1 MSDDLIKIEVDGES
15 VSAKKGQMIIEAT
28 DDHGAYVPR
37 FCYHSKLSVAANC
50 RMCLVEVEKAPK
62 PLPACATPI
71 SEGMKIFTRS
81 PYAIAAQK
89 ATMEFLLINHPLDCP
104 ICDQGGE
111 CELQDLAMGYGRG
124 ISRYNDNKRVVK
136 DKNIGPLVSTDM
148 TRCIHCTRCVRFG
161 EEITG
166 LQELGTLQ
174 RGENMKIDTYVEKS
188 IDHELSSNIID
199 LCPVG
204 ALNNKPYRYSARSW
218 EMVQHETIA
227 PHDCVGSNLY
237 AHVLRGKI
245 KRIVP
250 RENEQINEAW
260 ISDRDR
266 FSYEGIYSDNRLT
279 KPKIKKNGRWSDI
292 SWEKGLNLVA
302 EKLKAMDSQSIS
314 ILASPSSTLEEF
326 YLLSR
331 ICEQLGINNVD
342 HRLRRTD
349 FNDQENDPLVPWAGK
364 SLTEIENCDQLI
376 VIGSDVRKEV
386 PIIGHRIR
394 KSALKGAKVSFINEE
409 IGDYFFDIANYL
421 PGDMIANLLAVI
433 VALKIKLPSSIQ
445 EAANAI
451 SHKQKHKNLAD
462 LLSQKGE
469 KLILLGHIAINHP
482 SASALRYLASI
493 IAKAIDAD
501 IGFITEGANSAG
513 AYMTG
518 ILPHREIGG
527 SGKDSTGKNTQ
538 EIIEDD
544 SGAMVLWNAE
554 PLSDIPDFGIKKSK
568 NRSIIAFTSF
578 VTPEYKSFADIMLP
592 IGTFAET
599 SGTFIN
605 CEGRWQSFLGVA
617 NPLHQA
623 RPGWKVLRVLGN
635 LLNIDHFD
643 YETSQAILSEIQKK
657 LKEMPLKNNSEQFS
671 IKNNFKLTKSPKGSI
686 KAVPMYKI
694 DSILRHSSS
703 LQLTPEAKRS
713 ESL

>member
-1 MSDDLIKIEVDGES
+1 MSDDLIKIEVDGKS

-81 PYAIAAQK
+81 PYAVAAQK

-250 RENEQINEAW
+250 RENEQINETW

-657 LKEMPLKNNSEQFS
+657 LKEMPLKNNFEQFS

>member
-1 MSDDLIKIEVDGES
+1 MSDDLIKIEVDGKS
-15 VSAKKGQMIIEAT
+15 VAAKKGQMIIEAT

-81 PYAIAAQK
+81 PYAVAAQK

-451 SHKQKHKNLAD
+451 SPKQKHKNLAD

>member
-81 PYAIAAQK
+81 PYAVAAQK

-250 RENEQINEAW
+250 RENEQINETW

-302 EKLKAMDSQSIS
+302 EKLKAMGSQSIS

-409 IGDYFFDIANYL
+409 IGDYFFDIVNYL

-527 SGKDSTGKNTQ
+527 SGKDSAGKNTQ

>member
-1 MSDDLIKIEVDGES
+1 MSDDLIKIEVDGKS
-15 VSAKKGQMIIEAT
+15 VAAKKGQMIIEAT

-250 RENEQINEAW
+250 RENEQINETW

-349 FNDQENDPLVPWAGK
+349 FNDQENDPLVPWVGK

-409 IGDYFFDIANYL
+409 SGDYFFDIANYL

-527 SGKDSTGKNTQ
+527 SGKDSAGKNTQ

>member
-1 MSDDLIKIEVDGES
+1 MSDDLIKIEVDGKS

-81 PYAIAAQK
+81 PYAVAAQK

>member
-1 MSDDLIKIEVDGES
+1 MSDDLIKIEVDGKS

-81 PYAIAAQK
+81 PYAVAAQK

-302 EKLKAMDSQSIS
+302 EKLKAMGSQSIS

>member
-1 MSDDLIKIEVDGES
+1 
-15 VSAKKGQMIIEAT
+15 
-28 DDHGAYVPR
+28 
-37 FCYHSKLSVAANC
+37 
-50 RMCLVEVEKAPK
+50 
-62 PLPACATPI
+62 
-71 SEGMKIFTRS
+71 
-81 PYAIAAQK
+81 
-89 ATMEFLLINHPLDCP
+89 
-104 ICDQGGE
+104 
-111 CELQDLAMGYGRG
+111 
-124 ISRYNDNKRVVK
+124 
-136 DKNIGPLVSTDM
+136 
-148 TRCIHCTRCVRFG
+148 
-161 EEITG
+161 
-166 LQELGTLQ
+166 
-174 RGENMKIDTYVEKS
+174 
-188 IDHELSSNIID
+188 
-199 LCPVG
+199 
-204 ALNNKPYRYSARSW
+204 
-218 EMVQHETIA
+218 
-227 PHDCVGSNLY
+227 
-237 AHVLRGKI
+237 
-245 KRIVP
+245 
-250 RENEQINEAW
+250 
-260 ISDRDR
+260 
-266 FSYEGIYSDNRLT
+266 
-279 KPKIKKNGRWSDI
+279 
-292 SWEKGLNLVA
+292 
-302 EKLKAMDSQSIS
+302 
-314 ILASPSSTLEEF
+314 
-326 YLLSR
+326 
-331 ICEQLGINNVD
+331 
-342 HRLRRTD
+342 
-349 FNDQENDPLVPWAGK
+349 VPWAGK

-493 IAKAIDAD
+493 IAKAVDAD

-657 LKEMPLKNNSEQFS
+657 LKDMPLKNNSEQFS

>member
-1 MSDDLIKIEVDGES
+1 MSDDLIKIEVDGKS

-409 IGDYFFDIANYL
+409 IGDYFFDIVNYL

-501 IGFITEGANSAG
+501 MGFITEGANSAG

>member
-1 MSDDLIKIEVDGES
+1 MSDDLIKIEVDGKS

-50 RMCLVEVEKAPK
+50 RMCLVEVEKALK

-174 RGENMKIDTYVEKS
+174 RGENMKIGTYVEKS

-250 RENEQINEAW
+250 RENEQINETW

-279 KPKIKKNGRWSDI
+279 KPKVKKNGRWSDI

-451 SHKQKHKNLAD
+451 SPKQKHKNLAN

-493 IAKAIDAD
+493 IAKAVDAD

-554 PLSDIPDFGIKKSK
+554 PLSDIPDFDIKKSK

-643 YETSQAILSEIQKK
+643 YETSQAILSEIQMK
-657 LKEMPLKNNSEQFS
+657 LKNMPMKNNSEQFS